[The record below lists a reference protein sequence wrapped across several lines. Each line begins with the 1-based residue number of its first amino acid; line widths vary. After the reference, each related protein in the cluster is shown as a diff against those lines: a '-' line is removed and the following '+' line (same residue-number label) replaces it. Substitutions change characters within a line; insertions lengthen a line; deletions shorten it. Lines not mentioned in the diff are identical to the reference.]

1 MSSRRA
7 VATIY
12 SKWGCGYCMWAR
24 RLLDRRGIEWE
35 EIHVTFRPANFQ
47 EMVQRSGGRTT
58 APQIFFGDY
67 HVGGY
72 RELVDLDEAGK
83 LPGLL
88 AAAEKDCMTESGS
101 TGERES
107 MAESQDMAQK
117 EGVT

>member
-1 MSSRRA
+1 MSSQPA
-7 VATIY
+7 VVTIY
-12 SKWGCGYCMWAR
+12 SKWGCGYCVWAR

-35 EIHVTFRPANFQ
+35 EVHVTFRPANFQ

-58 APQIFFGDY
+58 APQIFVGDY

-88 AAAEKDCMTESGS
+88 AAAAN
-101 TGERES
+101 ERSAPAGGVTDDETVP
-107 MAESQDMAQK
+107 QK
-117 EGVT
+117 ETVT

>member
-1 MSSRRA
+1 MSSERA
-7 VATIY
+7 VVTIY
-12 SKWGCGYCMWAR
+12 SKWGCGHCMWAR
-24 RLLDRRGIEWE
+24 RLLGRRGIEWE
-35 EIHVTFRPANFQ
+35 EIHVTFRAANFQ

-83 LPGLL
+83 LPGLF
-88 AAAEKDCMTESGS
+88 AAAERERTATKGNVTE
-101 TGERES
+101 EEIVP
-107 MAESQDMAQK
+107 EK

>member
-1 MSSRRA
+1 MSAGRA

-12 SKWGCGYCMWAR
+12 GKWGCGYCMWAR

-47 EMVQRSGGRTT
+47 EMVRRSGGRTT

-83 LPGLL
+83 LAGLL
-88 AAAEKDCMTESGS
+88 AAAEAECAAKSVEEQETAREKES
-101 TGERES
+101 
-107 MAESQDMAQK
+107 
-117 EGVT
+117 VT

>member
-1 MSSRRA
+1 MA
-7 VATIY
+7 IVTIY

-35 EIHVTFRPANFQ
+35 EIHVTFKPAKFQ

-72 RELVDLDEAGK
+72 RELVELDEQGR
-83 LPGLL
+83 LPALL
-88 AAAEKDCMTESGS
+88 AAAERQAADERHAAPESE
-101 TGERES
+101 TPE
-107 MAESQDMAQK
+107 K
-117 EGVT
+117 ETVT